1 MALVRKLIFE
11 LCVFKYYRKKIT
23 QVFVES
29 DLYFDYRLITI
40 ISLLTDWQKCG
51 EWFWE
56 AKFFQGV
63 KGRGEG
69 KFCNKRK
76 ECNEGLDFS
85 RKKFLLVC
93 LFICLYV
100 CISVLVTTS
109 TTVATHEK
117 RGKMGVGDFCT
128 SGFRLGCV
136 CGGKTEGGGG
146 EIAKNFGPTFGY
158 VSEDRAPK
166 FCKIIRTEN

>member
-11 LCVFKYYRKKIT
+11 LCVFKCYRKKIT

-63 KGRGEG
+63 KGRGRVSFATREKNATKG
-69 KFCNKRK
+69 WTLVEKNFY
-76 ECNEGLDFS
+76 LS
-85 RKKFLLVC
+85 VC
-93 LFICLYV
+93 LFV
-100 CISVLVTTS
+100 CMSVSRYLWLLQQPSRHTRREGKWELGIFVHQDLDLV
-109 TTVATHEK
+109 VCVGEK
-117 RGKMGVGDFCT
+117 RKG
-128 SGFRLGCV
+128 
-136 CGGKTEGGGG
+136 EG
-146 EIAKNFGPTFGY
+146 EKLQKFLDQHLDMWVRIARRSFAKL
-158 VSEDRAPK
+158 
-166 FCKIIRTEN
+166 